1 MVEGSKARFDV
12 GGDTKKQL
20 QKDFG
25 WKEDA
30 DAKWED
36 QYDTTKSP
44 MKEIDAMGKKY
55 KMKVIGCHN
64 VAASV
69 TAGAA
74 ALTAAAFFMQ

>member
-36 QYDTTKSP
+36 QYDVTKSP
-44 MKEIDAMGKKY
+44 MKEIDAMGKK
-55 KMKVIGCHN
+55 
-64 VAASV
+64 
-69 TAGAA
+69 
-74 ALTAAAFFMQ
+74 